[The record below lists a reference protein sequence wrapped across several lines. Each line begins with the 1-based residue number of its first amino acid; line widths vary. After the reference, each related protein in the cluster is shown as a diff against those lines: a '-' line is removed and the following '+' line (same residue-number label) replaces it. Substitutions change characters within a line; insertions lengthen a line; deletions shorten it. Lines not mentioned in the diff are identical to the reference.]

1 MSRFQV
7 SNPLPSPSPSLN
19 YAFSCLSG
27 KQTPYA
33 KGFNQA
39 SIAFTTLAD
48 SCYVG
53 GQPMTLI
60 HFYVAC
66 IVD

>member
-7 SNPLPSPSPSLN
+7 SNPLPSPRPSLN

-27 KQTPYA
+27 KQGPYA
-33 KGFNQA
+33 SGFRQA
-39 SIAFTTLAD
+39 SISFATLVD
-48 SCYVG
+48 DCDVG